1 MGAAASQARTGF
13 QHFRGLETKTG
24 CLRGMQAA
32 PMRLRQF
39 IRHYIASWEDHLA
52 FDIVNL
58 SP

>member
-1 MGAAASQARTGF
+1 
-13 QHFRGLETKTG
+13 
-24 CLRGMQAA
+24 MQAA

-39 IRHYIASWEDHLA
+39 IRHIASWEGHLA